1 MYDIVGDYA
10 AQAVINTMLGH
21 AFPDDPI
28 VGEEDAEEIRD
39 PSATYIRE
47 RVVALANQTLTRG
60 VDGEN
65 EENGYNSAWGVGGGN
80 GKVRAVSEL
89 MDAIDKGNHPGGRT
103 GRECFPLCG

>member
-1 MYDIVGDYA
+1 MCDIVGDYA

-47 RVVALANQTLTRG
+47 RVVTLANRTLTRG

-65 EENGYNSAWGVGGGN
+65 GYDSAWGVGDGD
-80 GKVRAVSEL
+80 GKVRAASEL
-89 MDAIDKGNHPGGRT
+89 MDAINKGNYAGCRT